1 MMEENQ
7 SNISELMPAPSAK
20 LDANVIAGMKAKVA
34 KVYVGVKVCDY
45 DEEGNYVQGLQR
57 EAPVVYFETEPV
69 NDGNVA
75 EPVVIR
81 ERINLKTNTTWST
94 SPKSGMMKLFKKYRI
109 NRPEEMLGKEVMLLA
124 RPGKDDTVWPAFE
137 LE

>member
-1 MMEENQ
+1 MEENQ
-7 SNISELMPAPSAK
+7 SDMSGLGPAPSGK
-20 LDANVIAGMKAKVA
+20 LDANEIAGRKVKVA
-34 KVYVGVKVCDY
+34 KVYAGVKVCDY
-45 DEEGNYVQGLQR
+45 DDDGNYVQGLQR
-57 EAPVVYFETEPV
+57 EAPVVYFETEPIT
-69 NDGNVA
+69 DGKVV

-109 NRPEEMLGKEVMLLA
+109 NRPEEMVGKEVMLLA
-124 RPGKDDTVWPAFE
+124 RPGNDDTVWPAFE